1 MLKNLYIRILAWAQH
16 KYSIYVLGAVAFTEA
31 SFFPIPPD
39 PFLLTMCLGNPRR
52 SLWFAFVCSLFS
64 VLGALLGY
72 FIGLFLWTSVE
83 GFFFQ
88 YIINEVSFN
97 YVKQLYNQNSFI
109 AVLSAAFTPIPFK
122 VFTIAAGVFKI
133 SLMDLLIASAIGRSA
148 RFFIEGGLFYFFG
161 PGIKTF
167 IDRYFNLITI
177 VVMVLLIA
185 IIFAYKLLK

>member
-1 MLKNLYIRILAWAQH
+1 MLKNLYIRILEWAQH
-16 KYSIYVLGAVAFTEA
+16 KYSIYVLAAVAFAEA

-88 YIINEVSFN
+88 YIINEGSFN
-97 YVKQLYNQNSFI
+97 YVKQLYSQNSFI

-177 VVMVLLIA
+177 VVMVVVIA
-185 IIFAYKLLK
+185 IIIAYKLLK